1 MLPALLENHQTSTIR
16 PNDFDQ
22 FWDDTLAIVAEMPL
36 NATVERDSL
45 RSTPEVDVFDIH
57 YDSLGG
63 VRIAGWY
70 CLPTKRTEPLP
81 GMLHVPGYIS
91 DPAIPKDS
99 AQQGYA
105 AFGAAPRGKVRSNH
119 QINPGYPGLL
129 TYNIIDRNT
138 YGYRGFFIDAV
149 RAFQFLLN
157 RTEIDATRIGVQG
170 SSQGGALTLAVA
182 ALCPE
187 VRAASAGV
195 PYLCGYLDAI
205 ALTHTYPYYEIQDYL
220 NTYPDREQAVRE
232 TLAYFDCINFGPRI
246 TCPILVNV
254 GMQDNV
260 CPPETGYAAYQTI
273 ASADKTF
280 YPYQGHGHDGGRITH
295 AAIIDAF
302 FEQHLKA

>member
-1 MLPALLENHQTSTIR
+1 MIPSLLEAHQTSTTR
-16 PNDFDQ
+16 PADFDD
-22 FWDDTLAIVAEMPL
+22 FWDETLALAAEMPL
-36 NATVERDSL
+36 NATVERNAL
-45 RSTPEVDVFDIH
+45 RSSPEVDVFDVH

-70 CLPTKRTEPLP
+70 CLPVNRPEPLP
-81 GMLHVPGYIS
+81 GMLHVPGYIG
-91 DPAIPKDS
+91 DPPLPKDS

-105 AFGAAPRGKVRSNH
+105 AFGAAPRGKVRSNK

-129 TYNIIDRNT
+129 TYNIVDRNT

-149 RAFQFLLN
+149 RAFHFLLS
-157 RTEIDATRIGVQG
+157 REEVDASRVGVQG
-170 SSQGGALTLAVA
+170 SSQGGGLTLVVA
-182 ALCPE
+182 GLCPE

-195 PYLCGYLDAI
+195 PYLCGYMDALK
-205 ALTHTYPYYEIQDYL
+205 LTHTYPYHEIQDYL
-220 NTYPDREQAVRE
+220 NLYPEREAAVRE

-273 ASADKTF
+273 ASTDKQF
-280 YPYQGHGHDGGRITH
+280 YPYDGHGHDGGTIVH
-295 AAIIDAF
+295 KQIIAEF
-302 FEQHLKA
+302 FAKHLKQ